1 MGIIFPIIS
10 FPYVSRILSPEGIGR
25 INFTNSIVSYF
36 TLFAGLGISSYGIRE
51 ASKVRDNKNN
61 FSLLV
66 KELVIINLVSVFI
79 SYILFFSVLFFVPEL
94 YSYRSLLLVASLT
107 IFFSTLG
114 VEWVYSAL
122 EEYRYIAIRA
132 VLFQVLSLSCM
143 FIFVKTRE
151 DIIDYLSL
159 TILGS
164 VGANVCNIINLRKY
178 VAVRTVGVI
187 KIKKHLKPIFTM
199 FGMALI
205 TSVYTMLDTTML
217 GFLANDTQVG
227 YYSAATKI
235 NKIVLSV
242 VTSASIVLFPRLSI
256 YADKEDKKNFH
267 VLLNRSLST
276 MMFFAVPATVGLN
289 LLSEPIMLVFSG
301 VEYIPAIPVM
311 MVMNPIIIIIGLSNF
326 IGIQC
331 LVPLKKE
338 KITLYSVVLG
348 AITNFSLNLILIK
361 KYAALGAAIST
372 LVAESVVTL
381 FQLIMA
387 RKYLD
392 IDKIIRS
399 IWQYCIASILMGIVI
414 YTIKKFFTSNMLI
427 IIISLILGAIIYFLV
442 LIMLKNEFMHSLKKK
457 VMLAFRG
464 NNEKI

>member
-1 MGIIFPIIS
+1 MAQCYGYQITL
-10 FPYVSRILSPEGIGR
+10 SRE
-25 INFTNSIVSYF
+25 
-36 TLFAGLGISSYGIRE
+36 
-51 ASKVRDNKNN
+51 
-61 FSLLV
+61 
-66 KELVIINLVSVFI
+66 
-79 SYILFFSVLFFVPEL
+79 
-94 YSYRSLLLVASLT
+94 
-107 IFFSTLG
+107 
-114 VEWVYSAL
+114 
-122 EEYRYIAIRA
+122 
-132 VLFQVLSLSCM
+132 
-143 FIFVKTRE
+143 
-151 DIIDYLSL
+151 
-159 TILGS
+159 
-164 VGANVCNIINLRKY
+164 
-178 VAVRTVGVI
+178 VI